1 MKISRTSRM
10 LVFNLRWGGGVE
22 IKTASSSLLS
32 ASVRIAVKKR
42 REVSGIGGSLAVNT
56 ARRK

>member
-10 LVFNLRWGGGVE
+10 LVFNLRWGGVE